1 MRPSRLRAVEGN
13 AMHPRPLTVL
23 LSTAALLLAAAACAP
38 EEQTAGTPTSATG
51 STSAASCAKEQLG
64 TVKQGTFTVGTDKPA
79 YEPWFSDDTPSNGKG
94 FESAVAYAVA
104 GKLGYDQA
112 SVSWAV
118 VPFTSAYAPGDKT
131 FDVDINQVSIT
142 DARRNA
148 VDFSSPYYTV
158 TQTVVT
164 TKGSQIDGAT
174 TVAALKDA
182 KLGAQVGTTSYTAI
196 GEQIQPT
203 KQAAVYDTNDLA
215 IQALKNKQIDGIV
228 VDLPTAFYVVAAQLD
243 DGVIVGQLPQGSG
256 QADQFGLVLAKG
268 SPLTTCVTQA
278 VDALRADGTLASLEK
293 TWLSGTD
300 GAPQLS

>member
-1 MRPSRLRAVEGN
+1 MHRRPTRLLSTPPFSSVA
-13 AMHPRPLTVL
+13 L
-23 LSTAALLLAAAACAP
+23 LSTAALLLAASACAP
-38 EEQTAGTPTSATG
+38 QDQAPAASASATP
-51 STSAASCAKEQLG
+51 AACTKDQLG
-64 TVKQGTFTVGTDKPA
+64 TVKPGTFTVATDKPA
-79 YEPWFSDDTPSNGKG
+79 YAPWFVDDKPSNGKG

-104 GKLGYDQA
+104 RRLGYDQSA
-112 SVSWAV
+112 VTWTV
-118 VPFTSAYAPGDKT
+118 VPFTSAYAPGDKA

-164 TKGSQIDGAT
+164 TKGSPIAGVT
-174 TVAALKDA
+174 TVAGLSGA

-196 GEQIQPT
+196 NEQIKPT
-203 KQAAVYDTNDLA
+203 KAAAVYDTNDLA

-243 DGVIVGQLPQGSG
+243 DGMIVGQLPPGAG
-256 QADQFGLVLAKG
+256 QADQFGMVLAKG
-268 SPLTTCVTQA
+268 SPLTSCVSQA
-278 VDALRADGTLASLEK
+278 VDALRADGTLTGLEK
-293 TWLSGTD
+293 TWLAGTD